1 MFVATVNY
9 NNSSRNNNKNH
20 LIAIFHGEPS
30 NLVPERLFTE
40 AMDDGGDE
48 DHRGWDVQIV
58 TTNQLFTGRMSFVS
72 PNKSVHLREKVSL
85 LPDLLPQAHLGVFQP
100 WLIH

>member
-1 MFVATVNY
+1 VVQFQLFVATVNY

-48 DHRGWDVQIV
+48 DHRG
-58 TTNQLFTGRMSFVS
+58 
-72 PNKSVHLREKVSL
+72 
-85 LPDLLPQAHLGVFQP
+85 
-100 WLIH
+100 